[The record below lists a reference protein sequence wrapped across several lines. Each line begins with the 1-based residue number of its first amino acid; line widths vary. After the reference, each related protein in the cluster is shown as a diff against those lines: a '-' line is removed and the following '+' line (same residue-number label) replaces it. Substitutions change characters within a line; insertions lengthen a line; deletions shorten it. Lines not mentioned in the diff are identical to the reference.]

1 MRDQIRQVMLDR
13 FEEIRKR
20 GEGQVKLQDVE
31 DIVQGLLD
39 TIERES
45 KINNDMI
52 ESLSSIADEI
62 RSMKTDIMRGY
73 GDNEDIQVLS
83 ARLNTVTESTEK
95 AANDIM
101 DSAEAIQSM
110 LPQLNND
117 YLAEQ
122 MMSNC
127 TKIFEACDF
136 QDLTGQHL
144 TRVMK
149 SVNTIKNIVDKV
161 VEALGIEIEIPEEKF
176 DRMSLDADSKELM
189 NGRGIGNAPSQED
202 IDNLFNNA

>member
-20 GEGQVKLQDVE
+20 GEGQIKLQDVE

-62 RSMKTDIMRGY
+62 RTMKTDIMRGY

-149 SVNTIKNIVDKV
+149 SVNTIETIVDKV

-189 NGRGIGNAPSQED
+189 KGRGIGNSPSQED
-202 IDNLFNNA
+202 IDDLFNNA

>member
-20 GEGQVKLQDVE
+20 GEGQIKLQDVE

-39 TIERES
+39 TIEKES
-45 KINNDMI
+45 SINNNMI
-52 ESLSSIADEI
+52 ESLSSIAEEI
-62 RSMKTDIMRGY
+62 KSMKTDIMRGY

-83 ARLNTVTESTEK
+83 ARINTVTESTEK

-149 SVNTIKNIVDKV
+149 SVNAIETIVDKV

-189 NGRGIGNAPSQED
+189 KGRGIGNAPSQED
-202 IDNLFNNA
+202 IDDLFNNA